1 MTDQYETYV
10 QGVQN
15 NDAGSYDLL
24 LSTGSPN
31 TSAGLYLKSDTTVAQ
46 SKGTHI
52 YQDASDNAYMDLRST
67 TDAAFTFRLQ
77 DHRLGNVTSAL
88 TLQADDQNSSSG
100 FGAQVGGRLKASQ
113 LFIGS
118 KDTRAPEQ
126 PGVYMSQSADAVAT
140 INVNKGAGTGGFVFR
155 TYNSDGVNNML
166 HLSLNVDG
174 TVTAPYYQLTNNAN
188 DVPTAIA
195 AIDEN
200 GNLVRYY
207 DANQRISS
215 VNARAIAI
223 SQGES
228 DAAKKINQIIERING
243 LHFFSNNIELVVPI
257 TPFTTPDP
265 GLYVVDK
272 STPSAPGAFSAY
284 AVYPNKSAFQLNS
297 SMMLQGDAL
306 PEPYDNSK
314 WVKIG
319 EFQRDHFFDISYYLG
334 ASPLPAL
341 VQKAAKVV
349 ASAKL
354 SPDGKLQLDGM
365 SPWAGSKWHSVITV
379 V

>member
-1 MTDQYETYV
+1 MTDNYETYV
-10 QGVQN
+10 QGVE
-15 NDAGSYDLL
+15 NDTAGSYDLL
-24 LSTGSPN
+24 LSTGSQY
-31 TSAGLYLKSDTTVAQ
+31 TSAGLYLKGDTRTAR
-46 SKGTHI
+46 GTHI
-52 YQDASDNAYMDLRST
+52 YQDAADNAYMDLRST
-67 TDAAFTFRLQ
+67 TDAALTFRMQ
-77 DHRLGNVTSAL
+77 DHQLGNVTDAL
-88 TLQADDQNSSSG
+88 TLQADDTSLTSR

-113 LFIGS
+113 IVVGGT
-118 KDTRAPEQ
+118 DTRAPDQ
-126 PGVYMSQSADAVAT
+126 PGVYLSQSAAAVAT
-140 INVNKGAGTGGFVFR
+140 ININKGVGTGGFAFR
-155 TYNSDGVNNML
+155 TYNSDGLTNV
-166 HLSLNVDG
+166 LNLTLNADG
-174 TVTAPYYQLTNNAN
+174 TVTAPHYQMTSNQN
-188 DVPTAIA
+188 DVPTAMA
-195 AIDEN
+195 AFDAN

-207 DANQRISS
+207 DANQRLTS
-215 VNARAIAI
+215 VNSRVIAI

-228 DAAKKINQIIERING
+228 DAAKKINQIIDRING
-243 LHFFSNNIELVVPI
+243 LHLFSNNIERVVPI
-257 TPFTTPDP
+257 TPFTAPDP
-265 GLYVVDK
+265 GLYVIDK

-334 ASPLPAL
+334 ASPLPTL
-341 VQKAAKVV
+341 VQKAAKIV
-349 ASAKL
+349 ATAKL